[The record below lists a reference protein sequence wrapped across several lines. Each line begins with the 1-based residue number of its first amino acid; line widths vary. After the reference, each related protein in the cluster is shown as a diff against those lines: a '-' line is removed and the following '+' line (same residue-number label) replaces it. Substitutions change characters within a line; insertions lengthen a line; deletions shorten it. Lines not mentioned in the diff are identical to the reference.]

1 MFPGTLSTRLRERG
15 CICVCY
21 IAIGSG
27 RLLRPD
33 VFGLGP
39 ARVHVF
45 VKAKPGE
52 SPLSQ
57 LALWAK
63 SGESSSQA
71 APLAVCSVVLIHR
84 ITVSKRGG
92 ARSRRPSQLRG
103 RSRMELEMS
112 SRSA

>member
-1 MFPGTLSTRLRERG
+1 MMFPGTLSTRLRERG
-15 CICVCY
+15 CICVCC

-63 SGESSSQA
+63 SGESSSPA
-71 APLAVCSVVLIHR
+71 D
-84 ITVSKRGG
+84 
-92 ARSRRPSQLRG
+92 
-103 RSRMELEMS
+103 
-112 SRSA
+112 SRSPDALGAPTALEVDLCHSAGCNLS